1 MNNNEAVVK
10 NTEESNGTKA
20 KKASRKSSKINSDS
34 DSQNNTIAPQDIPV
48 QEVLTQVEVDE
59 SNTEEKTVE
68 SSALSDEKS
77 LPKSK
82 KPKNSK
88 VKIVKES
95 DKLEDAPVNNS
106 EKDIADMTETQE
118 VNNSEN
124 DIAEIAGTQ
133 ENSSLNPRETCNDEN
148 TDCENEISK
157 QNEKKQED
165 ASLFRDSS
173 EIEDVTEYS
182 EDCAPEENTEEEG
195 ERILPPDELFAIT
208 ESQTDIQEQVVEAS
222 EENELSCSAEDSYA
236 SEDEDDNEDDGQYT
250 FENLTPRSDVSD
262 KASQKKDNYDPKK
275 PRKIDGRFDIV
286 ELFVFT
292 LLAVMIVT
300 SFFFRHSIVKGESM
314 ENTLHDGEHLIISDF
329 LYTPERGDIIVC
341 EDHTAE
347 VSTPIVKRVIAIGGD
362 RIKITADGE
371 VFVNGE
377 LIDESDYV
385 YIDAYAKPHYRYTPL
400 EMTVPKGELFVMGD
414 HRNNSTDS
422 RDLIKLGT
430 ISEDAVLG
438 KVLLRFY
445 PLSKFGTVD

>member
-1 MNNNEAVVK
+1 VNDNQKVVK

-20 KKASRKSSKINSDS
+20 KKTSRKSSKINSTA
-34 DSQNNTIAPQDIPV
+34 DSQNNIAPPQDMPV
-48 QEVLTQVEVDE
+48 QEVLPRVEEEE
-59 SNTEEKTVE
+59 SSTEEKTVD
-68 SSALSDEKS
+68 SAALSDEKTS
-77 LPKSK
+77 PKSN
-82 KPKNSK
+82 KPKRSK
-88 VKIVKES
+88 AKAVKES
-95 DKLEDAPVNNS
+95 DKVEDAP
-106 EKDIADMTETQE
+106 I
-118 VNNSEN
+118 NNSEN
-124 DIAEIAGTQ
+124 GIAEMNETQAVNHSENDIEETAEAQ
-133 ENSSLNPRETCNDEN
+133 ENDSLSLQETCNYEN
-148 TDCENEISK
+148 TDCEEKISEHT
-157 QNEKKQED
+157 EKKQEN
-165 ASLFRDSS
+165 SLFPDSS
-173 EIEDVTEYS
+173 EIEDANEYS
-182 EDCAPEENTEEEG
+182 EDSAAEENTGEE

-208 ESQTDIQEQVVEAS
+208 ESQVDIQELVVEDS
-222 EENELSCSAEDSYA
+222 EEDELSCALEDSY
-236 SEDEDDNEDDGQYT
+236 SSDDEDDTEDDGQYT
-250 FENLTPRSDVSD
+250 FEDLAPHSDASD
-262 KASQKKDNYDPKK
+262 KIYEKKDNYDPKK

-371 VFVNGE
+371 VYVNGE

-445 PLSKFGTVD
+445 PISKFGTVD